1 MQAGGKIMSEIN
13 AKSRSQG
20 LKFFAICKNMAH
32 MSEFTF

>member
-13 AKSRSQG
+13 AKSGSQR
-20 LKFFAICKNMAH
+20 LKIFAMCKNMAH